1 MARSR
6 RGSKAAAQEPRTV
19 SANPLPFRIINW
31 IGIIDQLAGTQA
43 NRLLR
48 PLDLAL
54 PQFVLLNHF
63 SHRPDEGRTVTAIVR
78 ALQQPQPGITKTVR
92 KLLDKAWLR
101 EEANPGDGRSKVLFL
116 TPAGL
121 ARHDAAVTVFTRA
134 LAPAFDGWSTAE
146 QQSLFVQLDR
156 LKTWLDANR

>member
-6 RGSKAAAQEPRTV
+6 YGSKTTMRT
-19 SANPLPFRIINW
+19 APGNPMPFRIINW
-31 IGIIDQLAGTQA
+31 VGIIDQLAGTQA

-63 SHRPDEGRTVTAIVR
+63 SHRPDEGKTVTAI
-78 ALQQPQPGITKTVR
+78 AHAMQQPQPGITKTVQ
-92 KLLDKAWLR
+92 KLLAKAWLR
-101 EEANPGDGRSKVLFL
+101 EEANPADGRSKVLFL
-116 TPAGL
+116 TSAGL
-121 ARHDAAVTVFTRA
+121 ARHDAAVTVFTQA
-134 LAPAFDGWSTAE
+134 LAPAFDGWSIAE
-146 QQSLFVQLDR
+146 QQSLFGLLDR